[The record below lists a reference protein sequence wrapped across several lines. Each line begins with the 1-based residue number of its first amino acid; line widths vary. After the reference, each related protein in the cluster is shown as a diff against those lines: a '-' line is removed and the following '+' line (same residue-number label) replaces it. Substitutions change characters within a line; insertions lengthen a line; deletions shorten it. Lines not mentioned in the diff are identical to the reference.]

1 MNVFFEES
9 GSFKAGSVLSRQ
21 GDAFQVEL
29 PGGRRAKVRA
39 KDVLIEFEKPTA
51 AELMQQADA
60 LAQEIDLDFL
70 WECAPDD
77 EFPFATLGAEYFGAS
92 FGAIERAAL
101 VLRMPH
107 AGLIAAFEACP
118 LIAILRGVTPADAA
132 DHGQALYEA
141 GFRIVEVPLNSPQPF
156 DSISAIRKVLPA
168 DAIVGA
174 GTVLHPLFVDDV
186 KAAGGELI
194 VMPHSDPEVVIAAKA
209 RGLACAPGVAT
220 PTEAFIAL
228 KNGADVLKMFPAEQL
243 GCQVVKACRSGSPL
257 SRCAKTRATCCS
269 GSHRTSRF
277 SICRQAAHSASST
290 SSPV

>member
-1 MNVFFEES
+1 MQPHIN
-9 GSFKAGSVLSRQ
+9 
-21 GDAFQVEL
+21 L
-29 PGGRRAKVRA
+29 P
-39 KDVLIEFEKPTA
+39 
-51 AELMQQADA
+51 
-60 LAQEIDLDFL
+60 
-70 WECAPDD
+70 AP
-77 EFPFATLGAEYFGAS
+77 Y
-92 FGAIERAAL
+92 
-101 VLRMPH
+101 MPH

-194 VMPHSDPEVVIAAKA
+194 VMPHSDPEVVIAVKA

-243 GCQVVKACRSGSPL
+243 GCQVVKAWRAVIAAQVPLVPVGGVTPDNMGPFLSAGANGFGLGSALYKPGQ
-257 SRCAKTRATCCS
+257 SAAVTASHAKAFINGLRIARA
-269 GSHRTSRF
+269 G
-277 SICRQAAHSASST
+277 AKK
-290 SSPV
+290 